1 MGDGESARLWLR
13 KEVFVVRALLKTAKS
28 FNVVKRWTREGNSS
42 YVGMGGRESRSSCL
56 FSTSYLH

>member
-13 KEVFVVRALLKTAKS
+13 KKVFVVRALLKTAKS